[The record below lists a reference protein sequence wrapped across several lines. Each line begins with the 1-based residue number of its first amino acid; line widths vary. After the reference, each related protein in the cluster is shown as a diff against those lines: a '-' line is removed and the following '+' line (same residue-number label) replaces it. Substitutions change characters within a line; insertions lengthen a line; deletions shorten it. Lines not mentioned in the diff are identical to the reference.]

1 MKYEISAN
9 NDYPNIFFVITRTDC
24 NNICI
29 FNRKGVYNS
38 IEKLCISIN
47 KNFHDH
53 TTSFITIDL
62 DVDVICTFETIE
74 EFQELM
80 CEYLI

>member
-9 NDYPNIFFVITRTDC
+9 KDIPDIFFVMTRTDC

-29 FNRKGVYNS
+29 FNKKGVYNS

-47 KNFHDH
+47 ENFHNH
-53 TTSFITIDL
+53 TYAIITIKL
-62 DVDVICTFETIE
+62 NFELICSFETLE